1 MGVWLRRLAGT
12 TAATIVASTALVL
25 STPAQ
30 ACACGAFLL
39 PEDAEVEVSD
49 ESAVIS
55 WDGEEERILLS
66 LDVDAPG
73 DDAALLIPT
82 PSPATVD
89 VAEPGMFE
97 EVAEFTAPRVREVD
111 LWWPEWL
118 VREDLGNEGIVRE
131 EGPAPAPAP
140 LEGIDAH
147 VIDAADAGKLETWL
161 EKNDYVIRDDVAS
174 ALVPYAQQ
182 DWHFLLV
189 KLEADA
195 LSGRMQPLD
204 IRFETNQLVYP
215 TRLSVAGG
223 PVRIRTYV
231 FAEHRMERSDSMGGQ
246 LTWAGPVAQTDFA
259 EQTLVDLAGE
269 HAFLSAWEQFFSD
282 PRNQIDGDMVFAASS
297 TDTPYEQVYT
307 EVVRH
312 EIFGAPAGPTLVFG
326 ALIIVGFGG
335 GIYSR
340 VRRNHRHRAE
350 QG

>member
-1 MGVWLRRLAGT
+1 MDDHGSVV
-12 TAATIVASTALVL
+12 TAAGRNDSRDYRGVDRPGIEH
-25 STPAQ
+25 PAQ

-39 PEDAEVEVSD
+39 PEDADVEVSD
-49 ESAVIS
+49 ETAVIS

-66 LDVDAPG
+66 LDVEAPG

-118 VREDLGNEGIVRE
+118 VREDLDNEGIVRE

-189 KLEADA
+189 KLEAMRFLADA
-195 LSGRMQPLD
+195 TIGHPVR
-204 IRFETNQLVYP
+204 NQS
-215 TRLSVAGG
+215 TRLPHA
-223 PVRIRTYV
+223 
-231 FAEHRMERSDSMGGQ
+231 AEHRRGRCGSAPTCSPSTGWSVRIPWAK
-246 LTWAGPVAQTDFA
+246 LTWAGPPKRTSRRRP
-259 EQTLVDLAGE
+259 VDLAG
-269 HAFLSAWEQFFSD
+269 D
-282 PRNQIDGDMVFAASS
+282 
-297 TDTPYEQVYT
+297 
-307 EVVRH
+307 
-312 EIFGAPAGPTLVFG
+312 
-326 ALIIVGFGG
+326 
-335 GIYSR
+335 
-340 VRRNHRHRAE
+340 
-350 QG
+350 